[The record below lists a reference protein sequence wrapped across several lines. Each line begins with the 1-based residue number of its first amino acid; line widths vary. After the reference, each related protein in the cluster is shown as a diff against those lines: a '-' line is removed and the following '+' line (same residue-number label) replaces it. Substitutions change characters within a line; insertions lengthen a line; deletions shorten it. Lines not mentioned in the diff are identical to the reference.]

1 MRMGMSSLGASAA
14 IASGASTA
22 ALLYWQARA
31 YAVPALQPVI
41 PGPIGWKG
49 LPEERPRVH
58 EPIFEHSEAG
68 RVAFVTFLRNALQNI
83 GMTHQQALLF
93 IAHKARESGWGQAVW
108 NFNFGNI
115 KTGSPILGPWFWLT
129 DKAGPAKYRAY
140 DSAEDGIWDN
150 VELIRKLSRYRKAWA
165 MLLAEDP
172 HWYGELGL
180 SGYYGDGAY
189 THAHPESVAKVQAEY
204 NDILGDV
211 VRRDQAQ
218 PQDPRPLPATDPGMP
233 VVDPSELWRIAWISA
248 LVGIGMYAVVSVTT
262 R

>member
-1 MRMGMSSLGASAA
+1 MEKPSLGASAA
-14 IASGASTA
+14 IAGGVSTA
-22 ALLYWQARA
+22 ALLYWQAKA
-31 YAVPALQPVI
+31 YAATPLQPVI

-49 LPEERPRVH
+49 SPQERPRVQ
-58 EPIFEHSEAG
+58 EPVFEDSEAG
-68 RVAFVTFLRNALQNI
+68 RVAFVSFLRNALQNI

-93 IAHKARESGWGQAVW
+93 IAHKARESGWGKAVW

-115 KTGSPILGPWFWLT
+115 KTGSVVLGPWFWLT

-172 HWYGELGL
+172 NWYGELGL

-189 THAHPESVAKVQAEY
+189 AHANPGSIATVQREY
-204 NDILGDV
+204 NDILDGV

-218 PQDPRPLPATDPGMP
+218 PQEPRQLPVGPLTAPSLDR
-233 VVDPSELWRIAWISA
+233 SELLRIAWVSA
-248 LVGIGMYAVVSVTT
+248 LVGIGTYAVVSVAT